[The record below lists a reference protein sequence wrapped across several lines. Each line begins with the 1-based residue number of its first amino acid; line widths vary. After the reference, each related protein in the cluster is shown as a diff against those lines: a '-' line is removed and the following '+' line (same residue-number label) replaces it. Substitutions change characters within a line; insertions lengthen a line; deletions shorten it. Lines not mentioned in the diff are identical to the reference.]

1 MIGETAEGILTGVNA
16 EMLFF
21 IGFGFLVGILFGF
34 FGLGGSL
41 FVTPALLVLGHPAE
55 AAVGSG
61 LVFVFGTSLVAA
73 VTHRSA
79 GHIDYKLGGLLVLGM
94 AAGIEA
100 GRRILFWLAKKGLA
114 DIVIS
119 IAYVVLLAVVGV
131 IILRRV
137 RNERLVDS
145 VERRAPPVFEMYA
158 LSRLPPLIKL
168 QSNVQVSVW
177 LVFVVATVIG
187 TLSGFLGVGGGFLMV
202 PSLVYGLGISK
213 SVAVG
218 TDIFQIA
225 GSSAFGS
232 VRYLQQGAVHFSVVL
247 PLLGGSV
254 FGSYIGSQLTDIV
267 DESALMSYF
276 AVMLLLDSAAVASK
290 TISHTYDI
298 RILHDLSLTLLF
310 GTALG
315 VAALVVYRGGRAVY
329 RDSTG

>member
-1 MIGETAEGILTGVNA
+1 MVLVESEA
-16 EMLFF
+16 LFF
-21 IGFGFLVGILFGF
+21 VGFGFLVGILFGF
-34 FGLGGSL
+34 FGLGGSF

-61 LVFVFGTSLVAA
+61 LVFVFGTSLAAA

-79 GHIDYKLGGLLVLGM
+79 GHIDYKLGSFLVLGM
-94 AAGIEA
+94 AVGIEV
-100 GRRILFWLAKKGLA
+100 GRRILFWLVERGLA
-114 DIVIS
+114 DVVIS

-137 RNERLVDS
+137 HNERLAGS
-145 VERRAPPVFEMYA
+145 VERRTQPVFEKYA
-158 LSRLPPLIKL
+158 LNRLPPLIEL
-168 QSNVQVSVW
+168 RSTVQVSVW
-177 LVFVVATVIG
+177 IVFVIAIAIG

-202 PSLVYGLGISK
+202 PSLVYGMGISK

-232 VRYLQQGAVHFSVVL
+232 VRYFQKGAVHFTVVL

-254 FGSYIGSQLTDIV
+254 FGSYVGSRLTDIV
-267 DESALMSYF
+267 DESTLMSYF
-276 AVMLLLDSAAVASK
+276 AVMLLIDSVTIASK
-290 TISHTYDI
+290 TISHTYDS
-298 RILHDLSLTLLF
+298 RILHYLSLTLLF

-315 VAALVVYRGGRAVY
+315 VAEPIVYRGGRTAY
-329 RDSTG
+329 RDSIG

>member
-1 MIGETAEGILTGVNA
+1 MSPVETEA
-16 EMLFF
+16 LFF
-21 IGFGFLVGILFGF
+21 VGFGFLVGILFGF
-34 FGLGGSL
+34 FGLGGSF

-61 LVFVFGTSLVAA
+61 LVFVFGTSLAAA

-79 GHIDYKLGGLLVLGM
+79 GHIDYKLGGLLILGM
-94 AAGIEA
+94 AVGIEA
-100 GRRILFWLAKKGLA
+100 GRRILFWLAGRGLA
-114 DIVIS
+114 DTVIS

-137 RNERLVDS
+137 RNERLVGS
-145 VERRAPPVFEMYA
+145 IEQRAPPVFEQYA
-158 LSRLPPLIKL
+158 FSRFPPLVEL
-168 QSNVQVSVW
+168 RSTVQVSVW
-177 LVFVVATVIG
+177 LVLVVAIAIG

-202 PSLVYGLGISK
+202 PSLVYGMGISK
-213 SVAVG
+213 SIAVG

-254 FGSYIGSQLTDIV
+254 FGSYAGSRLTDVV

-276 AVMLLLDSAAVASK
+276 AVMLLLDSVAVASK

-315 VAALVVYRGGRAVY
+315 VATLIVYRGGRTAY
-329 RDSTG
+329 RDSVR

>member
-1 MIGETAEGILTGVNA
+1 MVLIELEV
-16 EMLFF
+16 LFF
-21 IGFGFLVGILFGF
+21 VGFGFLVGILFGF
-34 FGLGGSL
+34 FGLGGSF
-41 FVTPALLVLGHPAE
+41 FVTPALLVLGHPTE

-61 LVFVFGTSLVAA
+61 LVFVFGTSIAA
-73 VTHRSA
+73 AITHRSA
-79 GHIDYKLGGLLVLGM
+79 GHIDHTLGGLLVLGM

-100 GRRILFWLAKKGLA
+100 GRRILFWLVERGLA

-137 RNERLVDS
+137 RNDRLVGS
-145 VERRAPPVFEMYA
+145 VERRAPPVFEQYT
-158 LSRLPPLIKL
+158 LSRLPPLITTR
-168 QSNVQVSVW
+168 STVQVSVW
-177 LVFVVATVIG
+177 LVLVVAIAIG

-202 PSLVYGLGISK
+202 PSLVYGVGISK

-232 VRYLQQGAVHFSVVL
+232 VRYLQQGAVHFTVVL

-254 FGSYIGSQLTDIV
+254 FGSYVGSRLTDLV

-276 AVMLLLDSAAVASK
+276 AVMLLLDSIAVASK
-290 TISHTYDI
+290 IISHTYSI
-298 RILHDLSLTLLF
+298 RILHYFSLTLLF

-315 VAALVVYRGGRAVY
+315 VAALVVYRGGRAAY
-329 RDSTG
+329 RDSIE

>member
-1 MIGETAEGILTGVNA
+1 MVLLESEA
-16 EMLFF
+16 LFF

-34 FGLGGSL
+34 FGLGGSF

-61 LVFVFGTSLVAA
+61 LVFVFGTSLAAA
-73 VTHRSA
+73 VTHQSA
-79 GHIDYKLGGLLVLGM
+79 GHIDYKLGGFLVLGM
-94 AAGIEA
+94 AAGIEV
-100 GRRILFWLAKKGLA
+100 GRRILFWLAERGLA
-114 DIVIS
+114 DVVIS

-137 RNERLVDS
+137 HNERLVDS
-145 VERRAPPVFEMYA
+145 VERRIPPVFEKYA
-158 LSRLPPLIKL
+158 LNRLPPLIEL
-168 QSNVQVSVW
+168 RSTVQVSMW
-177 LVFVVATVIG
+177 LVLVVGIAIG

-202 PSLVYGLGISK
+202 PSLVYGMGISK

-232 VRYLQQGAVHFSVVL
+232 VRYFQEGAVHLSVVL
-247 PLLGGSV
+247 PLLGGSI
-254 FGSYIGSQLTDIV
+254 FGSYIGSRLTDIV
-267 DESALMSYF
+267 DESTLMSYF
-276 AVMLLLDSAAVASK
+276 AVMLLLDSVAVASK

-298 RILHDLSLTLLF
+298 QILHDLSLTLLF

-315 VAALVVYRGGRAVY
+315 VAALIVYRGGRTAY
-329 RDSTG
+329 RDSIG